1 MGKKTRITFPN
12 GAVVE
17 IDESFSPAQ
26 IKAVIEPFVANS
38 PQPIEPK
45 VTPVVHIRDFD
56 EVWQSSKKEKLALFI
71 RNTFAESLWIT
82 SKMILEEQINEYKSL
97 FLGERPAL
105 GTYLKRLHEEGYLDR
120 RENGN
125 LVFYKQGEKL
135 ITEYPRIAVDD
146 FKTIIINSLNQ

>member
-26 IKAVIEPFVANS
+26 IKAVIEPFVTNS
-38 PQPIEPK
+38 PLPVESKTTPIIH
-45 VTPVVHIRDFD
+45 VRDFD
-56 EVWQSSKKEKLALFI
+56 EIWQSSKKEKLALFI

-120 RENGN
+120 RESGN
-125 LVFYKQGEKL
+125 LVFYKQGERMVS
-135 ITEYPRIAVDD
+135 EYPRIAMDD
-146 FKTIIINSLNQ
+146 FKTIIINSLNL

>member
-12 GAVVE
+12 GAIVE
-17 IDESFSPAQ
+17 IDQSFSPSQ
-26 IKAVIEPFVANS
+26 IKAVLEPFVAIS
-38 PQPIEPK
+38 PQAPEIIPAPI
-45 VTPVVHIRDFD
+45 VHVRDFD
-56 EVWQSSKKEKLALFI
+56 EIWQSSKKEKLALFI

-82 SKMILEEQINEYKSL
+82 SKMILEEQINQYKSL

-125 LVFYKQGEKL
+125 LVFYRQGEKM
-135 ITEYPRIAVDD
+135 ISEYPRIAMDD